1 MFSSSCSMTKKKKFC
16 MFKFPFQLTGRYKEQ
31 ATSTF
36 VQETDVSQEYH
47 QAFRTNSY
55 MEICNKVQN
64 HICLDNG
71 SSIPS
76 SSIRDHYIHKC
87 DILLEAQN
95 NETMANLAKTFDIHF
110 LILDF
115 FGAGLE
121 AWKTNEKLLHSIHQA
136 NANQHRIKRAIKTA
150 ERAPKSDQR
159 ATVYNELALYASL
172 SNPLLDFSP
181 ETFQNLHK
189 QLSLLLNRLTTI
201 HTRIKRKRK
210 LIIFMKSTMGCALV
224 ASYTVLAIALVVLA
238 FHGLVGIVASPALI
252 TCLFGLTK
260 KANKANKRLKTDELK
275 RVSMLLDVAA
285 KGIYT
290 LIKDFDTIASLTS
303 RLHNEVEFGRIVA
316 RNCVGIKLKPD
327 VSEEVMREFRV
338 HDSRF
343 TEQVEELKDHI
354 YLCLL
359 NVNRSRR
366 LLVEEIMPC
375 SYKGS

>member
-1 MFSSSCSMTKKKKFC
+1 
-16 MFKFPFQLTGRYKEQ
+16 
-31 ATSTF
+31 
-36 VQETDVSQEYH
+36 
-47 QAFRTNSY
+47 
-55 MEICNKVQN
+55 
-64 HICLDNG
+64 
-71 SSIPS
+71 
-76 SSIRDHYIHKC
+76 
-87 DILLEAQN
+87 
-95 NETMANLAKTFDIHF
+95 MANLAKTFDIHF

-121 AWKTNEKLLHSIHQA
+121 AWKINEKLLHSVHQA

-150 ERAPKSDQR
+150 ERVPKSDQR
-159 ATVYNELALYASL
+159 ATVYNELAFYSSL

-181 ETFQNLHK
+181 ETFQNLQKH
-189 QLSLLLNRLTTI
+189 LRVLLKRLTTI

-210 LIIFMKSTMGCALV
+210 LIIFMKNTMGCALV

-316 RNCVGIKLKPD
+316 RNCVGKLKTD
-327 VSEEVMREFRV
+327 VSEEVMREFRI
-338 HDSRF
+338 HNSRF

-366 LLVEEIMPC
+366 LLVEEIIPC